1 MVHAATDEMK
11 KEMKDMLNEMDEGI
25 LYYFIIKI
33 ITVVSSIDK
42 NGHVSLEEFTRYL
55 AALSLLEE
63 QRILTESTVI

>member
-11 KEMKDMLNEMDEGI
+11 KDMKDMLNEMDEGI

-33 ITVVSSIDK
+33 ITAVSIDK